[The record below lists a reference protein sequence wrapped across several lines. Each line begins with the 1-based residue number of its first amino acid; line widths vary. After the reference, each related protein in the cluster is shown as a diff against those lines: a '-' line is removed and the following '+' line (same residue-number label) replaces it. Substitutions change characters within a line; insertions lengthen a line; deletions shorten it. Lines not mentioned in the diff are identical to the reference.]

1 MVMEVQ
7 GCLVVSLAAHFAAYL
22 SQWTFNPVSGYNSN
36 EGIGGNVNPLN
47 GPAKPKLLKLPV
59 IHNVVNVDSLIISS
73 VRKRYSTLTTIQI
86 FMNTEVHIT

>member
-36 EGIGGNVNPLN
+36 EGIAN
-47 GPAKPKLLKLPV
+47 GPARPKLLKLP
-59 IHNVVNVDSLIISS
+59 INVDSLTD
-73 VRKRYSTLTTIQI
+73 VRKVGITLSSYRPSETGIR
-86 FMNTEVHIT
+86 